1 VSATVTT
8 QATAAVAPVRV
19 SLRRA
24 AGAQARQAVLDSW
37 LATVPA
43 APRAVIAEGAF
54 VDLAAPDDVTVARVA
69 AGCVCCVGLVPLR
82 VTLTR
87 LLRTVRP
94 RSLLL
99 LVATDDHLPRLRA
112 MLVAGEL
119 GAVTLDEAA

>member
-1 VSATVTT
+1 MAS
-8 QATAAVAPVRV
+8 QSTAAAAPVRV

-24 AGAQARQAVLDSW
+24 AGAQARQAMLDSW

-43 APRAVIAEGAF
+43 APRAVIAEGTFADF
-54 VDLAAPDDVTVARVA
+54 AVPDDVTVARVA

-94 RSLLL
+94 RALLL

-112 MLVAGEL
+112 MLAAGEL

>member
-1 VSATVTT
+1 MSATVTT
-8 QATAAVAPVRV
+8 QATAATAPVRV

-24 AGAQARQAVLDSW
+24 AGAQARQAVLDGW
-37 LATVPA
+37 LATAPA
-43 APRAVIAEGAF
+43 APRAVIAEGALA
-54 VDLAAPDDVTVARVA
+54 DLVAPDDVTVARVA

-112 MLVAGEL
+112 LLVAGEL

>member
-1 VSATVTT
+1 VS
-8 QATAAVAPVRV
+8 AAVATRTTVGAAPVRI

-24 AGAQARQAVLDSW
+24 NGAPARQAVLDDW
-37 LATVPA
+37 LATAPE

-54 VDLAAPDDVTVARVA
+54 ADLVAPEDVAVARVA

-112 MLVAGEL
+112 LLDAGEL
-119 GAVTLDEAA
+119 GAVLLDEAA

>member
-8 QATAAVAPVRV
+8 QATAATAPVRV

-24 AGAQARQAVLDSW
+24 AGAQARQAVLDGW
-37 LATVPA
+37 LATAPA
-43 APRAVIAEGAF
+43 APRAVIAEGALA
-54 VDLAAPDDVTVARVA
+54 DLVAPDDVTVARVA

-112 MLVAGEL
+112 LLVAGEL

>member
-1 VSATVTT
+1 VVN
-8 QATAAVAPVRV
+8 QATAAAAPVRV

-24 AGAQARQAVLDSW
+24 AGAQARQAALDSW
-37 LATVPA
+37 LAAVPA

-54 VDLAAPDDVTVARVA
+54 ADLAAPDDVTVARVA

-99 LVATDDHLPRLRA
+99 LVVTDDHLPRLRA
-112 MLVAGEL
+112 LLAAGEL

>member
-1 VSATVTT
+1 MATR
-8 QATAAVAPVRV
+8 ATAAVASVQV

-24 AGAQARQAVLDSW
+24 AGAQARQAALDGW
-37 LATVPA
+37 LAAMPS
-43 APRAVIAEGAF
+43 APRAVIVEGAF
-54 VDLAAPDDVTVARVA
+54 ADFAVPDDVAVARVA

-94 RSLLL
+94 RALLL

-112 MLVAGEL
+112 MLAAGEL

>member
-1 VSATVTT
+1 
-8 QATAAVAPVRV
+8 
-19 SLRRA
+19 
-24 AGAQARQAVLDSW
+24 
-37 LATVPA
+37 
-43 APRAVIAEGAF
+43 
-54 VDLAAPDDVTVARVA
+54 VA
-69 AGCVCCVGLVPLR
+69 AGCLCCVGLVPLR

-112 MLVAGEL
+112 LLVAGEL